1 MATFFLHDL
10 FRDLLDTEGD
20 TGLKRFYDEIA
31 MDSPALQTRLKA
43 HDLLRNVNLDLD
55 VKLARHFPDFT

>member
-1 MATFFLHDL
+1 L
-10 FRDLLDTEGD
+10 FHNLLDTEGD
-20 TGLKRFYDEIA
+20 AGLKRFYDEIA

-43 HDLLRNVNLDLD
+43 HDLLRNANLDLD